1 MVKRFALA
9 LSGLSLVIA
18 APAAALTPLDLL
30 VQAAFQT
37 TDKQAAIAK
46 VNQVMAATASAS
58 DASGQ
63 LQHATAIGYHAKLT
77 RSPSEA
83 KRSRALFE
91 QLVAANPRDAEAQL
105 MLGGW
110 HLDAIAE
117 GFLTAS
123 FLNAKKALGLAGVDR
138 AVAIGGDRAFFK
150 GMAAMMRIRLDP
162 DDIGTALTLA
172 SAAAAAPTPT
182 DLDRIAKRDAQAM
195 LIPLRAGD
203 GRAAA
208 ALARKLLPFGRVQ

>member
-1 MVKRFALA
+1 MVRKFAVALA
-9 LSGLSLVIA
+9 GLSLAFSTPVE
-18 APAAALTPLDLL
+18 ALTARDIL

-46 VNQVMAATASAS
+46 LNQVMAMTATASDPES
-58 DASGQ
+58 Q

-83 KRSRALFE
+83 KQSRAMFE
-91 QLVAANPRDAEAQL
+91 RLVAANPRDAEAQL

-110 HLDAIAE
+110 HLDAVAE

-123 FLNAKKALGLAGVDR
+123 FLSAKKAIGLAAVDR
-138 AVAIGGDRAFFK
+138 AVALGGDRAFFK
-150 GMAAMMRIRLDP
+150 GLAAMMRIRLDP
-162 DDIGTALTLA
+162 GDVGTALTLA
-172 SAAAAAPTPT
+172 SAASIAPTPT
-182 DLDRIAKRDAQAM
+182 NLDRIAKREAEAL
-195 LIPLRAGD
+195 LIPLKAGD

-208 ALARKLLPFGRVQ
+208 ALAHKLLPFGRIQ